1 MRRCDLHFF
10 DFEGEIEQEVEDRS
24 CNMSP
29 LSLYVTI
36 RAVSLL
42 FILAIFQLLKKKKKK
57 KEITWN
63 IDVPLKLKII

>member
-1 MRRCDLHFF
+1 MVLKSNTEFFFSKCVNEYSVRRCDLHFF

-36 RAVSLL
+36 RAASLL
-42 FILAIFQLLKKKKKK
+42 FILAIVQLLKK
-57 KEITWN
+57 
-63 IDVPLKLKII
+63 